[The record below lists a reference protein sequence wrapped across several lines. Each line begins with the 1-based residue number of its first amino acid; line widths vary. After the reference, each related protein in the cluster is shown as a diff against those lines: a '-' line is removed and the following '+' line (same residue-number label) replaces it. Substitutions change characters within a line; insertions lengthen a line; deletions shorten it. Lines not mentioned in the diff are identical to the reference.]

1 MEIFL
6 AMRTWKHQTP
16 VLYESRLV
24 RVERAEQS
32 DIVRDRTGRANE
44 GALHA
49 LNAAVRG
56 FSGDFLIASLG
67 VVCLWCHS
75 NLHAAR
81 QLYQQVLTTAH
92 YKFQIGVANVTLDTV
107 TKRPL

>member
-32 DIVRDRTGRANE
+32 DIVCDRTGRAKRGRPARFE
-44 GALHA
+44 RRRSRVT
-49 LNAAVRG
+49 AATC
-56 FSGDFLIASLG
+56 FL
-67 VVCLWCHS
+67 
-75 NLHAAR
+75 
-81 QLYQQVLTTAH
+81 
-92 YKFQIGVANVTLDTV
+92 
-107 TKRPL
+107 PLSA

>member
-32 DIVRDRTGRANE
+32 DIVICAERPV

-49 LNAAVRG
+49 R
-56 FSGDFLIASLG
+56 FE
-67 VVCLWCHS
+67 
-75 NLHAAR
+75 R
-81 QLYQQVLTTAH
+81 
-92 YKFQIGVANVTLDTV
+92 
-107 TKRPL
+107 R